1 MIRYAGGEWAALFEA
16 SVGKF
21 GIFGTKIYSQ
31 YQTYGLSD
39 GVLDLWLLLDGDRA
53 VGAVSRLDGT
63 VTLAADAA
71 ADADEL
77 AAFLAAVGCRS
88 YEGERALCERVNAV
102 IRGGLR
108 SSRILRWGGHLPAG
122 NARPTAAA
130 PCADG
135 VPPGFAAPAEDLGA
149 VYALLCAADSAFA
162 AQTDYAAWLTEVSH
176 KRRHGLAD
184 IYILKVDGR
193 IVSTIGIYFKDAS
206 RAILAGLATDPG
218 CRGRG
223 YARRLMAHAAD
234 AALARGLEPWLLT
247 AEDGIAAFHRACGFA
262 DAGFWS
268 QGGFE
273 SPPGP
278 RNV

>member
-53 VGAVSRLDGT
+53 VGAVSRLDGA

-108 SSRILRWGGHLPAG
+108 SSRILRWLSLIH
-122 NARPTAAA
+122 
-130 PCADG
+130 
-135 VPPGFAAPAEDLGA
+135 
-149 VYALLCAADSAFA
+149 
-162 AQTDYAAWLTEVSH
+162 
-176 KRRHGLAD
+176 
-184 IYILKVDGR
+184 I
-193 IVSTIGIYFKDAS
+193 
-206 RAILAGLATDPG
+206 
-218 CRGRG
+218 
-223 YARRLMAHAAD
+223 
-234 AALARGLEPWLLT
+234 
-247 AEDGIAAFHRACGFA
+247 
-262 DAGFWS
+262 
-268 QGGFE
+268 
-273 SPPGP
+273 
-278 RNV
+278 

>member
-53 VGAVSRLDGT
+53 VGAVSRLDGA

-71 ADADEL
+71 ADVDEL
-77 AAFLAAVGCRS
+77 AAFLAAVGCRY

-108 SSRILRWGGHLPAG
+108 SSRILRWGGRSAPADT
-122 NARPTAAA
+122 RPAAAA

-135 VPPGFAAPAEDLGA
+135 VPPGTAAPAEDLGA
-149 VYALLCAADSAFA
+149 VYALLCAADPAFTA
-162 AQTDYAAWLTEVSH
+162 RTDYAAWLTEVSH

-184 IYILKVDGR
+184 IYILEVDER

-206 RAILAGLATDPG
+206 RAILAGLATDPA

-223 YARRLMAHAAD
+223 YARRMMAHATN
-234 AALARGLEPWLLT
+234 AALAQGLEPWLLT
-247 AEDGIAAFHRACGFA
+247 AEDGIAAFHRACGYE
-262 DAGFWS
+262 DAGLWS
-268 QGGFE
+268 KGNFRE
-273 SPPGP
+273 SSL
-278 RNV
+278 

>member
-102 IRGGLR
+102 IRGGFAR
-108 SSRILRWGGHLPAG
+108 RESCGGAGVPPRRTPAPPRPRPARTAFPRGLPRPPRTWEPSMRCS
-122 NARPTAAA
+122 ARPTRRSPRA
-130 PCADG
+130 PIMPRG
-135 VPPGFAAPAEDLGA
+135 SPRFPTSGGTV
-149 VYALLCAADSAFA
+149 
-162 AQTDYAAWLTEVSH
+162 W
-176 KRRHGLAD
+176 
-184 IYILKVDGR
+184 R
-193 IVSTIGIYFKDAS
+193 IFTY
-206 RAILAGLATDPG
+206 
-218 CRGRG
+218 
-223 YARRLMAHAAD
+223 
-234 AALARGLEPWLLT
+234 
-247 AEDGIAAFHRACGFA
+247 
-262 DAGFWS
+262 
-268 QGGFE
+268 
-273 SPPGP
+273 
-278 RNV
+278 